1 MIGDNRIIIAAAGS
15 GKTTYLVEQAMK
27 VTDARVLITT
37 YTESNEA
44 EIRQKFFDR
53 VGRVPAHVT
62 IMTWFSFLI
71 THGVKPF
78 QGCMF
83 DFDVAGM
90 VFALTQSGIKTFANG
105 HPIPYAETEFRR
117 HFFDRADRVFS
128 DKLPKLVIRCNDK
141 SGGAVIDRIARI
153 FRHVFVDEVQDLAGY
168 DLDILADLARSPA
181 RLLLVG
187 DPRQVT
193 YLTHHERKYKKY
205 SDGGIVKF
213 VRGELRKVPF
223 AIDDATLGRSHR
235 NSAPI
240 CAVSSRLYP
249 ELPAS
254 RACDC
259 DRCRI
264 GAPAHNGLFLVKPSD
279 YADYVAR
286 VSPMQLR
293 DKSSSSGV
301 DPNAPVM
308 NFGEAKGRGFGHVA
322 ILPTQPMKAWL
333 KDPGSKLAPQSRAR
347 FYVAMT
353 RGRYSVAIV
362 MDWSNDP
369 LPSGFE
375 IYQRPTPKSG
385 SPAGTT

>member
-1 MIGDNRIIIAAAGS
+1 MIGDNRLIIAAAGS

-27 VTDARVLITT
+27 VTDTRVLITT

-44 EIRQKFFDR
+44 EIRQKFFDLI
-53 VGRVPAHVT
+53 GRVPAHVT

-71 THGVKPF
+71 THGVKAF

-83 DFDVAGM
+83 DFNVAGM
-90 VFALTQSGIKTFANG
+90 VFAVTQSGIKTVVNG
-105 HPIPYAETEFRR
+105 HPIPYAETDFRR
-117 HFFDRADRVFS
+117 HFFDRAARVFS
-128 DKLPKLVIRCNDK
+128 DKLPKLVIRCNDN

-153 FRHVFVDEVQDLAGY
+153 FPHVFVDEVQDLAGY
-168 DLDILADLARSPA
+168 DLDILAALARSPA
-181 RLLLVG
+181 RLLMVG

-213 VRGELRKVPF
+213 VQGELRKVPF

-240 CAVSSRLYP
+240 CAASSQLYP

-254 RACDC
+254 RACEC
-259 DRCRI
+259 GRCRTRVSE
-264 GAPAHNGLFLVKPSD
+264 HNGLFLVRPSD

-293 DKSSSSGV
+293 DKSSSAGV
-301 DPNAPVM
+301 DPKAPVM
-308 NFGEAKGRGFGHVA
+308 NFGEAKGRGFDHVV

-333 KDPGSKLAPQSRAR
+333 KDPGSKLASQSRAR

-353 RGRYSVAIV
+353 RGRHSVAIA

-369 LPSGFE
+369 LPAGFE
-375 IYQRPTPKSG
+375 IYQRRTPNWGLS
-385 SPAGTT
+385 AGII